1 VELTLFVDHQC
12 NLRCSYCY
20 TGEKFSRPMSSATMG
35 KAIALALSRGDAEL
49 GVSFF
54 GGEPL
59 LHRAFL
65 RETIEHVE
73 SAVAALP
80 SPRPGLH
87 FYLNTNGTLMDDEIV
102 ALFAPPRRSVVFL
115 SVDGTRQTHDRFR
128 VNRAGKGSFDA
139 VMEGIGKLRAA
150 SLQFELAS
158 VVTTATA
165 GDLGATIRTL
175 LPLGAAKIHLAPNWR
190 DEWTSEAVAALAA
203 GLDDAGDAW
212 MDWFRA
218 GKLLPL
224 NPLHTKILA
233 HLKGGMPCPSR
244 CQLGGN
250 ELCVSPAGR
259 IYPCAQMVGE
269 DADDELVIGHVD
281 TGVDDAARQRL
292 QQAKEQVG
300 EVCQACELRDRCQ
313 SDCGCQQLALTGQLG
328 QITEAL
334 CELETAFIDQ
344 ADRVAETLHAE
355 GCEAFIDFYY
365 KRSWTAAAGG
375 KLTQLR
381 RAREL

>member
-35 KAIALALSRGDAEL
+35 KAVALALEQGDAEL

-59 LHRAFL
+59 LQVDFL
-65 RETIEHVE
+65 RETIEQVE
-73 SAVAALP
+73 RAVAALP
-80 SPRPGLH
+80 APHPGVH
-87 FYLNTNGTLMDDEIV
+87 FYLNTNGTLIDDEVI
-102 ALFAPPRRSVVFL
+102 ALFAPPRRAAVFV
-115 SVDGTRQTHDRFR
+115 SVDGDRPTHDRFR
-128 VNRAGKGSFDA
+128 INRAGKGSYDG
-139 VMEGIGKLRAA
+139 VMAGLAKLREA
-150 SLQFELAS
+150 SIPFEIAS
-158 VVTTATA
+158 VVTTASA
-165 GDLGATIRTL
+165 SELGSTIRSL
-175 LPLGAAKIHLAPNWR
+175 LPLGAAKIHLAANWR
-190 DEWTSEAVAALAA
+190 DEWTSEAVAALAI
-203 GLDDAGDAW
+203 GLDDASNAW

-218 GKLLPL
+218 GKQLPI
-224 NPLHTKILA
+224 NPLHTKILT

-244 CQLGGN
+244 CQLGSH
-250 ELCVSPAGR
+250 EICVSPAGR

-269 DADDELVIGHVD
+269 DTDHGLVIGHVD
-281 TGVDDAARQRL
+281 EGVDDAARQRL

-300 EVCQACELRDRCQ
+300 EICQSCELRDRCQ
-313 SDCGCQQLALTGQLG
+313 SDCGCQQLALTGRLG

-334 CELETAFIDQ
+334 CELETAFIEA
-344 ADRVAETLHAE
+344 ADHVAETLHTE

-381 RAREL
+381 RARDL